1 MPTAAPAAPALF
13 SLPAP
18 RGPARPVKRKTVLSY
33 GLGADSTAILLMFL
47 ADPVRYGLEP
57 DLSDLIVLHAV
68 TGNEWPTSLSYVD
81 RLVLPLLAERKV
93 RVVQVARMGRS
104 DSDGVLV
111 LEDSRS
117 TRRIHQAGPWRL
129 SDWLLTGGTVP
140 QMASGRRTCSIRFKG
155 WVLDHW
161 AVAEFGQSAFRRVI
175 GYHAGE
181 RSRMEKDTKIQD
193 RLNEKAGRVIC
204 EPSYPLVD
212 AGMDRAAVEAY
223 VLERLGEPIQKSYC
237 TFCPFSGVCASRDRH
252 EARLRE
258 HPDLAAEALMM
269 EYASMALNEPMSL
282 YGTRSLYQQ
291 LAEDERNDAV
301 LTAFEDRLDAAPFS
315 LYEVRRVYLPG
326 RTKDC
331 RRHHGTRCPRPRWW
345 CRTERTTVCRRA
357 HSSFETAADGEQAE
371 LPPQCA
377 GLEDGCRGSQVK
389 GAAWRSV
396 RTVWEGSRL
405 EAEFTLLDWSREQGV
420 RLRRGESSR
429 INRLHYLERGEGY
442 PSAEAY
448 LVAAPSGADDKNR
461 GSFERK
467 WTEITG
473 LIGTRWEPVRPL
485 VHHPVRRG
493 SRVVPVIRPSGV
505 EHVPALELA

>member
-1 MPTAAPAAPALF
+1 M
-13 SLPAP
+13 
-18 RGPARPVKRKTVLSY
+18 TVLSY

-47 ADPVRYGLEP
+47 KDPVRYGLEP

-68 TGNEWPTSLSYVD
+68 TGNEWPDSLSYVD
-81 RLVLPLLAERKV
+81 RLVLPKLAERRV
-93 RVVQVARMGRS
+93 RVVQVARVGRS
-104 DSDGVLV
+104 DADGVLV

-117 TRRIHQAGPWRL
+117 TRRIFQAGPWRL

-155 WVLDHW
+155 WCLDHW
-161 AVAEFGQSAFRRVI
+161 ALAEFGHVPFRRVI

-181 RSRMEKDTKIQD
+181 RSRMEKDSRIQD
-193 RLNEKAGRVIC
+193 RLNERAGRVIC
-204 EPSYPLVD
+204 APSYPLVD

-223 VLERLGEPIQKSYC
+223 VLESLGEPIKKSYC

-258 HPDLAAEALMM
+258 HPELAADALLM

-291 LAEDERNDAV
+291 LTEDERNDPV
-301 LTAFEDRLDAAPFS
+301 LSAFEERLDAAPFS
-315 LYEVRRVYLPG
+315 LYEVRRLYLPG

-331 RRHHGTRCPRPRWW
+331 RRHHGNRCARPRWW
-345 CRTERTTVCRRA
+345 CRTDRTTACRRA
-357 HSSFETAADGEQAE
+357 HSSFQTDASGEAVE

-377 GLEDGCRGSQVK
+377 GLKSDCRGDQIK

-405 EAEFTLLDWSREQGV
+405 EAEFTLLHWGREEGV
-420 RLRRGESSR
+420 RLRRGERSQ
-429 INRLHYLERGEGY
+429 IKRLHYLDRGAGY
-442 PSAEAY
+442 PSSEAY

-461 GSFERK
+461 DSFERR

-473 LIGTRWEPVRPL
+473 LIGTRWEPIRPL
-485 VHHPVRRG
+485 VRHHRSRG
-493 SRVVPVIRPSGV
+493 SRVIPVIRPSDV
-505 EHVPALELA
+505 AHVPALGAA

>member
-1 MPTAAPAAPALF
+1 MSPALPALF
-13 SLPAP
+13 ALPAP
-18 RGPARPVKRKTVLSY
+18 RGPALRPAKPMTVLSY

-47 ADPVRYGLEP
+47 EDPVRYGLEP

-68 TGNEWPTSLSYVD
+68 TGNEWPSSLSYVD
-81 RLVLPLLAERKV
+81 RLVLPLLAKRRV
-93 RVVQVARMGRS
+93 RVVQVARVGRS

-111 LEDSRS
+111 LDDSRA

-161 AVAEFGQSAFRRVI
+161 AVAEFGRAPFRRVI

-193 RLNEKAGRVIC
+193 RLNERAGRIIC
-204 EPSYPLVD
+204 EPSYPLVE
-212 AGMDRAAVEAY
+212 AGMDRDAVEAY

-237 TFCPFSGVCASRDRH
+237 TFCPFSGVCASRERH

-258 HPDLAAEALMM
+258 RPDLAAEALMM

-291 LAEDERNDAV
+291 LAEDQANDAV
-301 LTAFEDRLDAAPFS
+301 LTAFEERLDEAPFS
-315 LYEVRRVYLPG
+315 LYEVRRLYLPG

-331 RRHHGTRCPRPRWW
+331 RHHHGNRCARPQWW
-345 CRTERTTVCRRA
+345 CRTERSAACRRHHA
-357 HSSFETAADGEQAE
+357 VGGGSDAAGAE
-371 LPPQCA
+371 AAPQCA
-377 GLEDGCRGSQVK
+377 GVDDTCRGKPVK
-389 GAAWRSV
+389 GQAWRSV
-396 RTVWEGSRL
+396 RTVWEGPRL
-405 EAEFTLLDWSREQGV
+405 EAEFTLLDWSREEGV
-420 RLRRGESSR
+420 RLRRGESSL

-442 PSAEAY
+442 PAAEAY
-448 LVAAPSGADDKNR
+448 LVAAPTGADDKNR
-461 GSFERK
+461 ESFDRK
-467 WTEITG
+467 WAEITG
-473 LIGTRWEPVRPL
+473 LFGTRWEPVRPL
-485 VHHPVRRG
+485 VHRPIRRV

-505 EHVPALELA
+505 AHVPALEAV